1 MSAGKPQ
8 LVLASASPRRRE
20 LLSTLVPE
28 FRVQPADVDES
39 PLVDESPDDHVMRL
53 ARLKARAVIGRFPG
67 ARVLGSDTVVVI
79 DGTILGKPGDADDA
93 RRMLGRLSGRDHQV
107 MSAVALAGQEGE
119 TVALNVTRVFFES
132 FPKDWIDAYVESGE
146 PMDKAG
152 AYAVQGGAAAWI
164 PRLEGSYSGVMGLP
178 LFETAGLLR
187 QAGVL

>member
-39 PLVDESPDDHVMRL
+39 PLDDESPDDHVMRL
-53 ARLKARAVIGRFPG
+53 ARLKARAVFGRFPG